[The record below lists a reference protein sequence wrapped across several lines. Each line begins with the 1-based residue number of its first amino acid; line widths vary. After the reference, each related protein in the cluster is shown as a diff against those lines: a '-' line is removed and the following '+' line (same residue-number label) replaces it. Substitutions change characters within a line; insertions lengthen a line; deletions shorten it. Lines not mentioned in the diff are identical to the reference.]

1 MIVNVYLK
9 VTQKQ
14 WEDIKEKYVEP
25 NMYHIISDSK
35 RKHKR
40 CDDVAHIILA
50 QLMKDIAQK
59 WKDWLTE
66 ILLAKVGTKFVFT
79 REMEIKI

>member
-1 MIVNVYLK
+1 
-9 VTQKQ
+9 
-14 WEDIKEKYVEP
+14 
-25 NMYHIISDSK
+25 
-35 RKHKR
+35 
-40 CDDVAHIILA
+40 
-50 QLMKDIAQK
+50 MKDIAQK